1 MKFLTD
7 RSLGRLTKWLRLLG
21 YDTES
26 YPGDA
31 DRSFLNK
38 ARSEGR
44 VALTRKRALGKRQF
58 MGEMLILEADLV
70 EDQLRY
76 VISHF
81 SLEQEQQE
89 GHAFSRCLK
98 CNERLVHVD
107 KENVKKRVPAY
118 TFETFGQFMTCPRC
132 GSAYWPGTHKER
144 AEDFIRKR
152 ILTGRP

>member
-7 RSLGRLTKWLRLLG
+7 RSLGRLAKWLRLLG

-31 DRSFLNK
+31 DRSFLNR

-44 VALTRKRALGKRQF
+44 VALTRKRSLGKRQF

-70 EDQLRY
+70 EDQLRE

-81 SLEQEQQE
+81 SLEQQE